1 MAVQGVGKTVRF
13 ALGTKESLMK
23 SDRIVEKVEVYL
35 DRQSGMLII
44 VPIGTEEEDNMF
56 LKGEEWYEIFG

>member
-35 DRQSGMLII
+35 DRQTGVLII
-44 VPIGTEEEDNMF
+44 VPEEKDLEVSDNMF
-56 LKGEEWYEIFG
+56 LFDFK

>member
-1 MAVQGVGKTVRF
+1 MAISGVGKNVRF

-44 VPIGTEEEDNMF
+44 VPIGAEDNMF
-56 LKGEEWYEIFG
+56 LKGEEWYEVFR